1 MKKMDNKGFSL
12 VELIV
17 VVAIMAVLMT
27 VLAPQYLK
35 YVEKARLQKDNSA
48 IAEIANAIK
57 IAMADETIN
66 SAVGATVTITG
77 EATDN
82 KTNIKF
88 TFASVTGGSTT
99 YAEPT
104 ELYKELSLTIGD
116 SFTTGSNTYKASDK
130 DIVLTITKDS
140 SGAVT
145 ISATGWIESVGGAPT
160 GTTPEGGT
168 AVPAKTF

>member
-66 SAVGATVTITG
+66 SAVTDGTTITFANSAGDDATVTFSANVMLPGGTTVCG
-77 EATDN
+77 KLADELTDVMGASC
-82 KTNIKF
+82 KT
-88 TFASVTGGSTT
+88 S
-99 YAEPT
+99 
-104 ELYKELSLTIGD
+104 
-116 SFTTGSNTYKASDK
+116 SNTYNESSTP
-130 DIVLTITKDS
+130 IVITINKTGS
-140 SGAVT
+140 SVSV
-145 ISATGWIESVGGAPT
+145 SATGFIESVGGAPT
-160 GTTPEGGT
+160 GTTPAGGT